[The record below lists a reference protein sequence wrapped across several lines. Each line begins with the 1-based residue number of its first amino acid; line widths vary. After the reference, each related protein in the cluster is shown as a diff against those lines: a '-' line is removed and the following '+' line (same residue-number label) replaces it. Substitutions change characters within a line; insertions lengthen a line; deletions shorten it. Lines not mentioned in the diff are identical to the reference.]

1 MLAPGRLNRQYKTV
15 GLLRTSFREPA
26 SRSTVFSWSDVMTT
40 DAKVSWKAKEAAIR
54 ALEKNGR
61 VDPAELIE
69 VARDPEHPCHSSFTW
84 DIEQAAQERW
94 RDQARELIRSVKF
107 EVLVEDVGNRVCMYV
122 PSGDDD
128 SVFVSLPKIRSKSQ
142 ASAVVLAEVSMLL
155 GNASRAYGIALSK
168 TNIVGADVVAAL
180 MSIRD
185 QVAAL
190 KEQLGE
196 D

>member
-1 MLAPGRLNRQYKTV
+1 MITIEVRVK
-15 GLLRTSFREPA
+15 
-26 SRSTVFSWSDVMTT
+26 WDV
-40 DAKVSWKAKEAAIR
+40 KEAAIR

-61 VDPAELIE
+61 VDPVELIE
-69 VARDPEHPCHSSFTW
+69 AARDPDHPCHSDFTW

-107 EVLVEDVGNRVCMYV
+107 EVRVEDVGNRVCMYV

-142 ASAVVLAEVSMLL
+142 ASAVVLAEVAMLL
-155 GNASRAYGIALSK
+155 GNASRAYGIALAK
-168 TNIVGADVVAAL
+168 INIVGSDVVAQL
-180 MSIRD
+180 LSIRE

-190 KEQLGE
+190 KAELTE
-196 D
+196 E

>member
-1 MLAPGRLNRQYKTV
+1 M
-15 GLLRTSFREPA
+15 
-26 SRSTVFSWSDVMTT
+26 
-40 DAKVSWKAKEAAIR
+40 
-54 ALEKNGR
+54 
-61 VDPAELIE
+61 
-69 VARDPEHPCHSSFTW
+69 
-84 DIEQAAQERW
+84 
-94 RDQARELIRSVKF
+94 
-107 EVLVEDVGNRVCMYV
+107 
-122 PSGDDD
+122 
-128 SVFVSLPKIRSKSQ
+128 
-142 ASAVVLAEVSMLL
+142 LAEVSMLL